1 MRVLL
6 DTCVISELVV
16 PRPDPKVV
24 QWVDS
29 LDESAVFLSA
39 ITVGEIQRGVAK
51 LPDSARKQRLADWL
65 NGDLLVRFQDRILP
79 LGVAELLTWGT
90 LVARLEARG
99 RPLPAMD
106 SLIAAISLT
115 HNLHLATRNESDFAG
130 TGVPILN
137 PWSN

>member
-29 LDESAVFLSA
+29 LDESTVFLSA
-39 ITVGEIQRGVAK
+39 ITIGEIQRGVAR

-90 LVARLEARG
+90 LVARLEAQG

-106 SLIAAISLT
+106 SLIAAIALT
-115 HNLHLATRNESDFAG
+115 HNLYLATRNESDFAG

-137 PWSN
+137 P

>member
-29 LDESAVFLSA
+29 LDESTVFLSA
-39 ITVGEIQRGVAK
+39 ITIGEIQRGVAR

-90 LVARLEARG
+90 LVARLEAQG

-106 SLIAAISLT
+106 SLIAAIALT
-115 HNLHLATRNESDFAG
+115 HNLYLATRNESDFAG

-137 PWSN
+137 PWSS

>member
-29 LDESAVFLSA
+29 LDESTVFLSA
-39 ITVGEIQRGVAK
+39 ITIGEIQRGVAR

-90 LVARLEARG
+90 LVARLEAQG

-106 SLIAAISLT
+106 SLIAAIALT

-137 PWSN
+137 P